1 MTWLLTVEMTISL
14 WKMTI
19 IDYNFDIVSKI
30 SIHFNDSPIKYVS
43 HPDLDYL
50 ICAISCYCSFIVG
63 TCNAGHLRM
72 GTHCNLC
79 DVLVS
84 ISRPEDL
91 SEFARVLSKGL

>member
-19 IDYNFDIVSKI
+19 IDYNFDIV
-30 SIHFNDSPIKYVS
+30 FNDSPMKYVS
-43 HPDLDYL
+43 HPDLNYL

-63 TCNAGHLRM
+63 TSNAGRLRM

-84 ISRPEDL
+84 ISRPGDL